1 MVAKLPDFP
10 SQIRGNHSHNHRD
23 QAVEYDVP
31 SMICNSDPSL
41 LFLILFLP
49 PVKGIKV
56 ILPLRSE
63 FAHPLILPLFPNLPD
78 Q

>member
-1 MVAKLPDFP
+1 MEAKLPDFP
-10 SQIRGNHSHNHRD
+10 SQMRGNHSHIHRD

-31 SMICNSDPSL
+31 SMICNFDPSL
-41 LFLILFLP
+41 LLPILFLP
-49 PVKGIKV
+49 PVIGIQV

-63 FAHPLILPLFPNLPD
+63 FAHPLILPLSPNLPD